1 MKRRTTSIFSIMFW
15 IISVS
20 FLVLVG
26 YCVKL
31 GIDEKINETESTES
45 NVKWYLT
52 NNNVEID
59 PDDHSY
65 YSIVVE
71 DNVVSI
77 YHEAEFAVTDAR
89 LAFKTAFADAEVFL
103 NDRFVFSTNDG
114 SDTQENC
121 IFSLGAPSP
130 KMHFID
136 FASIAKGDIIR
147 VDIKLYY
154 NDNTDGISGVVFG
167 TAKDVSDT
175 LQKSEILGIILCT
188 VLLAFGIIMLTVR
201 FASRRNVLTS
211 GLEYIAFFAFF
222 VTLFS
227 LMHSQLISSE
237 IGFSSDVT
245 YILYCLSFMIMF
257 LPLVLFFAEN
267 MTFRLSKSVL
277 FIDSV
282 CQAVCVVAAVVFA
295 ACGIANLHTTHFYA
309 EIIRMVQF
317 LIILITLILD
327 FVKKS
332 ERWNSDLTMLIIY
345 IVFSAITVVGQMLGF
360 GGDIP
365 VAWLAACI
373 FLIIAITVIRVRS
386 ASEKLKSVTETEKI
400 GKLAFEDGLTGVG
413 NTAAFRK
420 KMSHLEVVKINYRT
434 IGIVQFDINNLKTIN
449 DTLGHEMGDKLITDG
464 SSMISRIFGKIGDVY
479 RTGGD
484 EFVALVCDD
493 KAPTL
498 CSSAIVE
505 FEQAM
510 DEYNSDPTHK
520 FRLQVAYGV
529 EYYRS
534 DSDKRFTSLHQ
545 IQKLADEKMYD
556 KKRQMKAMA
565 QSAAL
570 NVKNDTMQ

>member
-1 MKRRTTSIFSIMFW
+1 MKRRTISIFSIMFW
-15 IISVS
+15 VISVA

-31 GIDEKINETESTES
+31 GVDKKTNENGSLKS

-65 YSIVVE
+65 YSIATE

-77 YHEAEFAVTDAR
+77 YHEAELTVTDAR
-89 LAFKTAFADAEVFL
+89 LAFKTSFADAEVFL
-103 NDRFVFSTNDG
+103 NGRSVFSTKDRY
-114 SDTQENC
+114 DTQENS
-121 IFSLGAPSP
+121 IFSLNAPSP
-130 KMHFID
+130 KMHFVD
-136 FASIAKGDIIR
+136 FDSITKGDIIR
-147 VDIKLYY
+147 VDFQLYY
-154 NDNTDGISGVVFG
+154 NDNTDGISGVMFG
-167 TAKDVSDT
+167 TATDVSDA
-175 LQKSEILGIILCT
+175 LEKSELLGIILCT
-188 VLLAFGIIMLTVR
+188 VLLAFCIIMLTVR

-211 GLEYIAFFAFF
+211 GLEYISFFAFF
-222 VTLFS
+222 VTVFS

-237 IGFSSDVT
+237 IGFSSNIT
-245 YILYCLSFMIMF
+245 YVLYCLAFMIMF
-257 LPLVLFFAEN
+257 LPLILFFAEN
-267 MTFRLSKSVL
+267 MTFRMSKSVL

-282 CQAVCVVAAVVFA
+282 CQAIFTVAAVVFA
-295 ACGIANLHTTHFYA
+295 ASGIADLHTTHFYA
-309 EIIRMVQF
+309 EIIGTAQF

-327 FVKKS
+327 FVKKT

-345 IVFSAITVVGQMLGF
+345 VVFSVLTVVGQLLGF

-373 FLIIAITVIRVRS
+373 FLIIAITVVRVRS

-420 KMSHLEVVKINYRT
+420 KLSHLEVVKINYKT
-434 IGIVQFDINNLKTIN
+434 IGIIQFDVNNLKTIN

-484 EFVALVCDD
+484 EFVAVVCGD

-498 CSSAIVE
+498 CSSAINE

-520 FRLQVAYGV
+520 FRLQIAYGV
-529 EYYRS
+529 EYYQS
-534 DSDKRFTSLHQ
+534 DSDKRFTSLRQ

-556 KKRQMKAMA
+556 KKRQMKATA
-565 QSAAL
+565 QSAVV
-570 NVKNDTMQ
+570 NVKNETM

>member
-15 IISVS
+15 IISVA

-31 GIDEKINETESTES
+31 GVDEKINETESTEL

-52 NNNVEID
+52 NNNIEID

-65 YSIVVE
+65 YSVVAE
-71 DNVVSI
+71 NNVISI
-77 YHEAEFAVTDAR
+77 YHEAELAVTDAR
-89 LAFKTAFADAEVFL
+89 LAFKTAFSDAEVFL
-103 NDRFVFSTNDG
+103 NSKSIFSTKDG
-114 SDTQENC
+114 SDTQENS
-121 IFSLGAPSP
+121 IFSLDAPSP
-130 KMHFID
+130 KMHFVD
-136 FASIAKGDIIR
+136 FASIAKGDVIR
-147 VDIKLYY
+147 VDIQLYY
-154 NDNTDGISGVVFG
+154 NDDTDGISGVLFG
-167 TAKDVSDT
+167 SANDVSDT
-175 LQKSEILGIILCT
+175 LEKNEFLGIILCT
-188 VLLAFGIIMLTVR
+188 VLFAFGIIMLTVR
-201 FASRRNVLTS
+201 FSSRRNVITS

-222 VTLFS
+222 VTVFS

-237 IGFSSDVT
+237 FGFSSDVT
-245 YILYCLSFMIMF
+245 YILYCLAFMIMF
-257 LPLVLFFAEN
+257 LPMILFFAEN

-277 FIDSV
+277 YIDSI
-282 CQAVCVVAAVVFA
+282 CQIICIGAAVAFS
-295 ACGIANLHTTHFYA
+295 ACGIADLHTTHFYA
-309 EIIRMVQF
+309 EIIGVVQF
-317 LIILITLILD
+317 LIILMTLILD
-327 FVKKS
+327 FVKKT
-332 ERWNSDLTMLIIY
+332 ERRNSDLTMLIIY
-345 IVFSAITVVGQMLGF
+345 VVFAAMTLVGQLLGL

-365 VAWLAACI
+365 VAWLASCI
-373 FLIIAITVIRVRS
+373 FLTIAVTVVRVRS
-386 ASEKLKSVTETEKI
+386 ASEQLRAVTETEKI

-420 KMSHLEVVKINYRT
+420 KLSHLEVVKINYKT

-484 EFVALVCDD
+484 EFVAIVCGD

-498 CSSAIVE
+498 CSSAIGE

-510 DEYNSDPTHK
+510 DEYNSDSMHK
-520 FRLQVAYGV
+520 FMLQVAYGV

-534 DSDKRFTSLHQ
+534 DSDNRFTSLRQ

-565 QSAAL
+565 QSAAV
-570 NVKNDTMQ
+570 NVKNETM